1 MDICDSIRKYL
12 DEYPDDQEYALD
24 QAIED
29 CISRGIQV
37 EFLRSQK
44 AEVIKVSLYEF
55 DFEKYLKMERNDAYE
70 DGASDERKTIIA
82 ILQDIQNGLTA
93 EEIAISHN
101 RPIDYILQAMKTI
114 KK

>member
-1 MDICDSIRKYL
+1 M
-12 DEYPDDQEYALD
+12 
-24 QAIED
+24 ED

-55 DFEKYLKMERNDAYE
+55 DFENYLKMERNDAYE
-70 DGASDERKTIIA
+70 DGREEGREEGTNTVFTIQ
-82 ILQDIQNGLTA
+82 QDLREGHSP
-93 EEIAISHN
+93 EEIA
-101 RPIDYILQAMKTI
+101 RTRDLPLDLILKAMKYV